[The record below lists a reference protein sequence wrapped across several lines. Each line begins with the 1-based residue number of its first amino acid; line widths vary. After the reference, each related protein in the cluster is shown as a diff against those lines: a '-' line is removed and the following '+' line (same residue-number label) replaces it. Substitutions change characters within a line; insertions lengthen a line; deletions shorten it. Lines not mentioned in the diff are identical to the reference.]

1 MFDSSRIVV
10 GLDLGTSKVC
20 AVVVEIAESGALNV
34 IGLGQAK
41 SRGVRKGE
49 IVNVEHTMQDIR
61 DALAA
66 AEEMSDREI
75 QSVYLGVTGGH
86 VRSFNNRGFHPVASV
101 DREIMVDDVQ
111 DVLKNARALNLP
123 GENKVLHL
131 IRQQFLVDGESTQV
145 QPIGRFG
152 ARLEVDFHVI
162 HGSLNRLQTP
172 IRVVKSLQIEVEDV
186 VFNGLGSALACLN
199 SHQKEVGTI
208 VIDMGAGS
216 TEYLLYSGGVARHSG
231 VIAVGGDHI
240 SNDLAY
246 GLKVPL
252 GRAEQLKLD
261 HGGAV
266 VEPEIRGHT
275 IALTNDHG
283 LPDRTINLE
292 HLRRIMGLRIEE
304 IFQLILQDFDRAGV
318 LHEARGGVVLTGGGS
333 RIPNIEKLASQVF
346 EMPAS
351 RGRTTWISGDKSQL
365 DQPEFA
371 TAFGIVRFASF
382 DVKKRT
388 AAQQGFASRLSG
400 KLANLLRLN

>member
-20 AVVVEIAESGALNV
+20 AVVVEITDAGALNV

-49 IVNVEHTMQDIR
+49 IVNVEDTMQDIR

-101 DREIMVDDVQ
+101 DREIMADDVQ

-131 IRQQFLVDGESTQV
+131 IRQQFLVDGESTQA

-172 IRVVKSLQIEVEDV
+172 IRAVKSLQIEVEDV
-186 VFNGLGSALACLN
+186 VFSGLGSALSCLN
-199 SHQKEVGTI
+199 NHQKSLGTI

-216 TEYLLYSGGVARHSG
+216 TEYLLYSGGVPRHSG

-266 VEPEIRGHT
+266 VEAEIRGHT
-275 IALTNDHG
+275 IALSNDHG

-292 HLRRIMGLRIEE
+292 HLRRIMGLRLEE
-304 IFQLILQDFDRAGV
+304 VFQLILQDLDRAGV
-318 LHEARGGVVLTGGGS
+318 LHEARGVVLTGGGS
-333 RIPNIEKLASQVF
+333 RVPNVEKLAAQVF
-346 EMPAS
+346 EMPVS

-371 TAFGIVRFASF
+371 TAFGLVRFASF
-382 DVKKRT
+382 EVKKRT
-388 AAQQGFASRLSG
+388 ASNQGFASRISG
-400 KLANLLRLN
+400 KLANLLRMN